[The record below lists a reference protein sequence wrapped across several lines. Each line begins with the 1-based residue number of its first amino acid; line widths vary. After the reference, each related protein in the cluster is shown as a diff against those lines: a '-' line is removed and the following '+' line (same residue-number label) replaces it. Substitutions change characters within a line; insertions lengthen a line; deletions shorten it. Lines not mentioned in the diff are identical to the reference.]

1 MTTVTETQI
10 FPLRPRDNGLIAFAS
25 ALVDGKFSIN
35 SIAVR
40 TTASG
45 DLKLLFPSKRLPN
58 GKDVQVFYPIT
69 AEGYEAIRGAILA
82 KLEQLNDHLGNS
94 QHVLPSK

>member
-1 MTTVTETQI
+1 MTTVTEIQI
-10 FPLRPRDNGLIAFAS
+10 YPLKPRDNGLIAFAS
-25 ALVDGKFSIN
+25 CLIDGKFSVN
-35 SIAVR
+35 SIAIR

-45 DLKLLFPSKRLPN
+45 DFKLLFPSKQLPN

-69 AEGYEAIRGAILA
+69 TEAYEAIRCAIVLKMEQLSQ
-82 KLEQLNDHLGNS
+82 KLENS